1 MRNLHRM
8 YLYTTITTQTSTFL
22 SSNDN
27 LCEGGRGGEERRC
40 SVETSN
46 DILIE
51 KYVVDVILYN
61 IKLVELKIM
70 IYYCFNVIILLL
82 QCNIQLVYY
91 E

>member
-1 MRNLHRM
+1 MWNLHRK
-8 YLYTTITTQTSTFL
+8 YLYATITMQTTTFL

-46 DILIE
+46 DIIE
-51 KYVVDVILYN
+51 KYVFDVILY

-70 IYYCFNVIILLL
+70 IYYCFNVKIVLL
-82 QCNIQLVYY
+82 QYNIY
-91 E
+91 